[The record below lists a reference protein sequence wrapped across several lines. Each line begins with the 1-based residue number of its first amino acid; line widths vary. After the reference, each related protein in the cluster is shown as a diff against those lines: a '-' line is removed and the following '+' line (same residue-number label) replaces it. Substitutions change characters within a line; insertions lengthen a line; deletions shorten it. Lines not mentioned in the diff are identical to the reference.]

1 MVGTS
6 SEYIEKETKFKLM
19 ANIFGFIG
27 GFLAGCLFFGAI
39 ILMWVQF

>member
-1 MVGTS
+1 MTGTS
-6 SEYIEKETKFKLM
+6 NEFIEKETKSKLM

-39 ILMWVQF
+39 ILTWVQF